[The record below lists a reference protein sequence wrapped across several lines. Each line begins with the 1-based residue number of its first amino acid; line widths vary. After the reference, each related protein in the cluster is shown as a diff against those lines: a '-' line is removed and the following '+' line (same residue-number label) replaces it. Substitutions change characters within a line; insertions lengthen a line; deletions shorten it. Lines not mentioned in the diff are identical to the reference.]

1 MLKPKFTLPN
11 EKLLPFATRAVAICL
26 FLFPMS
32 YGFANLGSTGL
43 HWIVVVTPLLGG
55 VLFLWYRLY
64 STLRD
69 YHILKNQQKALMEEN
84 SRLTG
89 EIRDLWQNVEKE
101 RVGESNPDLT
111 LPNQEEKDQ
120 EEEGSE
126 GPETTEEEEDPDV
139 DQEAEDKGGNMTIA
153 QVSHVWVQG
162 NYIHYKIKDRP
173 RYHMR
178 RDSLKNVYA
187 RLQQHDFVQTHKSYL
202 INLAMVKQVKG
213 QEVILEDGSKVPL
226 SRKYKEAFRE
236 EYKRYDPIDF

>member
-1 MLKPKFTLPN
+1 
-11 EKLLPFATRAVAICL
+11 
-26 FLFPMS
+26 
-32 YGFANLGSTGL
+32 
-43 HWIVVVTPLLGG
+43 
-55 VLFLWYRLY
+55 
-64 STLRD
+64 
-69 YHILKNQQKALMEEN
+69 MEEN
-84 SRLTG
+84 SRLTE

-101 RVGESNPDLT
+101 RAGGSNPE
-111 LPNQEEKDQ
+111 LPSGNQEEDVQ
-120 EEEGSE
+120 EAEE
-126 GPETTEEEEDPDV
+126 PEAPKMAVEEDEEADEDPDQE
-139 DQEAEDKGGNMTIA
+139 QEAEDKGGSMTIA

-213 QEVILEDGSKVPL
+213 QEIILEDGSKVPL

>member
-1 MLKPKFTLPN
+1 MLKPNFTLPD
-11 EKLLPFATRAVAICL
+11 KSMLPFAARVVIICSLCFSMSFSFVNLSHTSPQWIAVVI
-26 FLFPMS
+26 F
-32 YGFANLGSTGL
+32 
-43 HWIVVVTPLLGG
+43 LLGG

-64 STLRD
+64 RTLRD
-69 YHILKNQQKALMEEN
+69 YQILKGEQKALMEEN
-84 SRLTG
+84 SRLTE
-89 EIRDLWQNVEKE
+89 EIRDLWQNVEKDSAE
-101 RVGESNPDLT
+101 ESNPGIT
-111 LPNQEEKDQ
+111 AFSQ
-120 EEEGSE
+120 EEEKSEGSE
-126 GPETTEEEEDPDV
+126 MTEEEDPDPE
-139 DQEAEDKGGNMTIA
+139 QETEDKGGSMMIS

-202 INLAMVKQVKG
+202 INLAMVKQVRG